1 VSDLPDVG
9 AFPRSRTLPLRLD
22 ALRISAVAAVVLVAA
37 SWLTVLSG
45 DRIQQHG
52 FFSAETLERSLT
64 FLRDLLGIGTG
75 RTPAFAQW
83 EEWRKAATLAY
94 DTLAMSVLG
103 IGFAAI
109 VAFTTFMFGARN
121 VMVGELAPYGS
132 WVWKVVFF
140 VLARGLY
147 IAARGIPE
155 LVWAMVI
162 IFVLSPGLLPGAI
175 ALGLHNSGI
184 LGKLASEVVEGL
196 DPRPIRAMRSTG
208 AGHMQVMVY
217 AVLPQALPRFMTY
230 LLYRWEVIIRTT
242 IVVGFV
248 AAGGLGLQFRL
259 SMNQFHYT
267 AIALLLVWY
276 LILVVGVDLLAAG
289 LRRLAR

>member
-1 VSDLPDVG
+1 MSELPGVG
-9 AFPRSRTLPLRLD
+9 AFPRSRTLPLRLN
-22 ALRISAVAAVVLVAA
+22 ALRVSTIAAVVLVAA
-37 SWLTVLSG
+37 SWLTVLNG

-52 FFSAETLERSLT
+52 FFSAETLERSLV
-64 FLRDLLGIGTG
+64 FLRDLLGIGSA

-83 EEWRKAATLAY
+83 EEWRKAAALAY

-109 VAFTTFMFGARN
+109 VAFATFMFGARN
-121 VMVGELAPYGS
+121 VMMGELAPYGS
-132 WVWKVVFF
+132 WVWRVVF
-140 VLARGLY
+140 VLVRGLY
-147 IAARGIPE
+147 IAVRGVPE
-155 LVWAMVI
+155 MVWAMVI

>member
-1 VSDLPDVG
+1 MSQLPGVG
-9 AFPRSRTLPLRLD
+9 AFPRLRTLPLRLD
-22 ALRISAVAAVVLVAA
+22 TLRISAIAAIVLVAA
-37 SWLTVLSG
+37 SWLTVLNG

-52 FFSAETLERSLT
+52 FFSAETLERSLG
-64 FLRDLLGIGTG
+64 FARDLLGIGSAG
-75 RTPAFAQW
+75 TPAFAQW
-83 EEWRKAATLAY
+83 EEWRKAAALAY

-109 VAFTTFMFGARN
+109 VAFATFMFGARN

-132 WVWKVVFF
+132 WVWRVVF
-140 VLARGLY
+140 VLVRGLY
-147 IAARGIPE
+147 IAVRGIPE

-162 IFVLSPGLLPGAI
+162 IFVLSPGLLPGAV

-208 AGHMQVMVY
+208 AGHMQVMLY

-248 AAGGLGLQFRL
+248 AAGGLGLRFRL
-259 SMNQFHYT
+259 DMNQFHYT

-276 LILVVGVDLLAAG
+276 LVLVVGVDLLAAG

>member
-1 VSDLPDVG
+1 MSHLPRAG
-9 AFPRSRTLPLRLD
+9 TFPRLQPLPLRLD
-22 ALRISAVAAVVLVAA
+22 ALRISAIAALVLGTA
-37 SWLTVLSG
+37 SWVTILQG

-52 FFSAETLERSLT
+52 FFSVETQERSLG
-64 FLRDLLGIGTG
+64 FARDLLGVGSG

-83 EEWRKAATLAY
+83 EEWRKAAALAY

-109 VAFTTFMFGARN
+109 VAFATFIFGARN

-132 WVWKVVFF
+132 WAWRVVF
-140 VLARGLY
+140 VLVRGLY
-147 IAARGIPE
+147 ITARGIPE
-155 LVWAMVI
+155 LVWAMII

-208 AGHMQVMVY
+208 AGHLQVMVY

-267 AIALLLVWY
+267 NVALLLVWY
-276 LILVVGVDLLAAG
+276 LLLVVGVDLLAAG